1 LKIALEDAFSIQG
14 KASIGLYTTQLL
26 SGFQRWAPSDE
37 ALLVPKRFLS
47 SFPHKPVRKILYI
60 AWLNT
65 FLQSFLRKNGIDL
78 IHFTNFLIPSVRR
91 SEAKYAVTIHDLVPW
106 KHPEVLPPLYLS
118 FSRWATLKSVRG
130 ADLILTSSET
140 IRREVLELFQVDER
154 IVRTGSNGVGPEFGP
169 LPEEVCH
176 SRLSSFKRRVPF
188 RPPFLL
194 FVGVLEA
201 RKNVLT
207 LLKAFSRVREETD
220 LQLVLV
226 GRAGYQYVKLQE
238 YVKAYRMEDRVVFA
252 GYVSPEELIALYN
265 TATLFVFPSLY
276 EGFGIPLIE
285 AMACGVPI
293 VASRIPSTEEVADD
307 AVFYY
312 GNPLDEKGLAAS
324 ILRVLGDEQLRLDL
338 VAKGRERAKRFTW
351 DEVAKRHL
359 ASYKETLTS
368 QKRTRANRPS
378 RLRMDLER

>member
-1 LKIALEDAFSIQG
+1 MKIALEDAFAIQG

-37 ALLVPKRFLS
+37 ALLVPKPFLS

-65 FLQSFLRKNGIDL
+65 FLQSFLKKNGIDL
-78 IHFTNFLIPSVRR
+78 IHFTNFLIPSVRCSR
-91 SEAKYAVTIHDLVPW
+91 ARYAVTIHDLVPW

-140 IRREVLELFQVDER
+140 IRREILELFEVDER
-154 IVRTGSNGVGPEFGP
+154 IVRTGYNGVSPEFRP
-169 LPEEVCH
+169 LPEEVCY
-176 SRLSSFKRRVPF
+176 SRLSAFRRRVPF

-207 LLKAFSRVREETD
+207 LIKAFSKVREETD

-226 GRAGYQYVKLQE
+226 GRAGYQYVQLQE
-238 YVKAYRMEDRVVFA
+238 YVKAHRMEDRVVFT

-276 EGFGIPLIE
+276 EGFGIPLLE
-285 AMACGVPI
+285 AMACEVPV
-293 VASRIPSTEEVADD
+293 VASRIPSTEEVAGG

-312 GNPLDEKGLAAS
+312 GDPLDEKGLAAS

-359 ASYKETLTS
+359 TSYKEILS
-368 QKRTRANRPS
+368 Q
-378 RLRMDLER
+378 